1 MAATVLLTC
10 AGFLAISVFRLYR
23 SQTERLER
31 FRFEHAP
38 GVERSET
45 PPRRRSSRNSLAA
58 YSLGG
63 SVKPAG
69 RNMKSWLAV
78 LQ

>member
-10 AGFLAISVFRLYR
+10 AGFLAISVVFGFIGAKL
-23 SQTERLER
+23 SDE
-31 FRFEHAP
+31 P
-38 GVERSET
+38 
-45 PPRRRSSRNSLAA
+45 PPRRRSSHNSLAA